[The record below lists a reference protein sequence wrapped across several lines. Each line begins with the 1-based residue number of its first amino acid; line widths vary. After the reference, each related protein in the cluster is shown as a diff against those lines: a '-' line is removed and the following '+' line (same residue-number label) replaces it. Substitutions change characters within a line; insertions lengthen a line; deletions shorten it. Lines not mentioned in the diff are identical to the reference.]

1 MSDRIG
7 RLLIAFDGGSPAEK
21 ALTMGIDLALTNGAE
36 LGIVCVVPE
45 QTGEADDPW
54 SETSERAWLL
64 YSAKSRA
71 QKRGVAS
78 VTTHAPSGAAGPSIV
93 NVAETFDYDTI
104 VIGSRSMGPIRRT
117 LLGSVS
123 RYVAVHSAAT
133 VIIAR

>member
-1 MSDRIG
+1 MAQGIG

-21 ALTMGIDLALTNGAE
+21 ALNMGIELALANSAE
-36 LGIVCVVPE
+36 VGIVCVVPE

-64 YSAKSRA
+64 YSAKSRV

-78 VTTHAPSGAAGPSIV
+78 VTTHAPLGAAGPSIV
-93 NVAETFDYDTI
+93 NVAETLGYDTI
-104 VIGSRSMGPIRRT
+104 VIGSRQLGPIRRT